1 MTIPRSAFFVCLL
14 RRRSESLSR
23 TEFLTMMMKNCKLC
37 LMIVG
42 VALVLVSGCIRW
54 PDAPKPVPPV
64 PTADKGK

>member
-1 MTIPRSAFFVCLL
+1 M
-14 RRRSESLSR
+14 
-23 TEFLTMMMKNCKLC
+23 MMMKNCKLC